1 MIFMDAK
8 NYIHL
13 TDSSYDV
20 IINDSIHP
28 RLFAENASLY
38 AKEYFE
44 TAREHLND
52 NGLFV
57 CWVPTNNMP
66 VSALDSIV
74 GTMLDAFPYVTIWH
88 LNNYYLGYFWLV
100 GSEHQQY
107 FSPKYIENK
116 LLKERVRES
125 LSEINVNNSV
135 DVLGC
140 YIGDKEDLRKVIKAF
155 SVNSDYWPF
164 VEFITDSPTPGRQ
177 TFRKFVMEVRSD
189 SVSDHIDWKGFSE
202 QEKEKWVADYTQLYK
217 ASTYLLKSYYSRNLS
232 ESLKYSMKGLSVL
245 PDNPA
250 LLNSRAKAEKVYL
263 HAYVTLVLSGQMD
276 KVLALASEITEI
288 YPQSVVGWML
298 RSRAM
303 REALLGAQKRGKLG
317 IDDAE
322 ARLKFSLVLKMLH
335 QALIIDK
342 KASFYGPDEAVRFA
356 KWFSELTGYDQVRM
370 LDTLATVYAAAGR
383 LGEAIDT
390 AERALE
396 LASSQGQEK
405 MAERIRGRLLSFK
418 AMRTSG
424 QQY

>member
-1 MIFMDAK
+1 
-8 NYIHL
+8 
-13 TDSSYDV
+13 
-20 IINDSIHP
+20 
-28 RLFAENASLY
+28 
-38 AKEYFE
+38 
-44 TAREHLND
+44 
-52 NGLFV
+52 
-57 CWVPTNNMP
+57 MP

-116 LLKERVRES
+116 LLKEKVRES

-140 YIGDKEDLRKVIKAF
+140 YIGDKEDLRKLIKAF

-177 TFRKFVMEVRSD
+177 TFRRFIMEVRSD

-202 QEKEKWVADYTQLYK
+202 QEKEKWVADYKQLYN

-250 LLNSRAKAEKVYL
+250 LLNARAKAEKVYL
-263 HAYVTLVLSGQMD
+263 HAYMTLVLSGQMR
-276 KVLALASEITEI
+276 KALALASEITEI
-288 YPQSVVGWML
+288 YPKSAVGWML
-298 RSRAM
+298 RSKAM

-322 ARLKFSLVLKMLH
+322 ARLKLNLVVKMLG

-342 KASFYGPDEAVRFA
+342 KASLYGPDGAVQFA

-370 LDTLATVYAAAGR
+370 LDTLATIYAIAGR
-383 LGEAIDT
+383 FDEAIKT
-390 AERALE
+390 AENALE
-396 LASSQGQEK
+396 LALSSGRQK
-405 MAERIRGRLLSFK
+405 VAEHIRKRLQSLK
-418 AMRTSG
+418 AKSTG
-424 QQY
+424 QQQR